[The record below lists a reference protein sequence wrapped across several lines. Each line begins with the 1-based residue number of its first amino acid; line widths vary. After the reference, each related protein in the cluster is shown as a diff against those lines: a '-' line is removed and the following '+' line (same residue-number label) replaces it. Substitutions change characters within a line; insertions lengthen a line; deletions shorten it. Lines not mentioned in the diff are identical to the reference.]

1 MGVNKE
7 FALLYVDMVL
17 SEWNIGMRMR
27 KEMRIMLSPMNHREI
42 EYTTRKYWKEN
53 QIEEKNIAGLFQ
65 EWENEIERKAAIE
78 MMNWLEQKQ
87 KEVFQEDLLLDYGA
101 DCLRLYL
108 MFEKTPEPDDTWLDT
123 WEECNLEGCY
133 KFLGRFR
140 RMILVA
146 DYVNSLGDFRNL
158 DVRKLNDK
166 VCVLQKKV
174 MQHLVKGNTMPN
186 RHNAIAVMMEG
197 INELQKEMRIG
208 ELVTRMHSHE
218 IEMAVPHAQKQE
230 ETETAVPKQAKSV
243 EVEALIRNVLLL
255 AAPFA
260 PVLAEH
266 LWQRLQ
272 GSVSS
277 IYMNAWKEQEEKVA
291 ELELPIQVNAKT
303 KKTLVISVN
312 EGKEEIVE
320 RAKLELSQILN
331 GKEYQVICVPGK
343 IINFVLK

>member
-1 MGVNKE
+1 
-7 FALLYVDMVL
+7 
-17 SEWNIGMRMR
+17 
-27 KEMRIMLSPMNHREI
+27 MLSPMNHREI
-42 EYTTRKYWKEN
+42 EYTTRKFWEEN
-53 QIEEKNIAGLFQ
+53 QIEEKNISDLFLG
-65 EWENEIERKAAIE
+65 WENVTEKEAAIDL
-78 MMNWLEQKQ
+78 MSWLEQTQ

-140 RMILVA
+140 RMILVT
-146 DYVNSLGDFRNL
+146 DYVNSFGEIQNL
-158 DVRKLNDK
+158 DICKLNDK

-174 MQHLVKGNTMPN
+174 MYHIAKENTMPN

-208 ELVTRMHSHE
+208 ELVTRIHSHE

-230 ETETAVPKQAKSV
+230 ETEVAVPKQAKSV
-243 EVEALIRNVLLL
+243 EVEALIRNELLL
-255 AAPFA
+255 VAPFA

-277 IYMNAWKEQEEKVA
+277 IYKNTWKEQEEKVA
-291 ELELPIQVNAKT
+291 EIELPIQVNAKT
-303 KKTLVISVN
+303 KKTFMISVN
-312 EGKEEIVE
+312 DGKEEILE
-320 RAKLELSQILN
+320 RAKLELSQILE
-331 GKEYQVICVPGK
+331 GKEYQVIYVPGK

>member
-1 MGVNKE
+1 MLIWYYRNEIWHKN
-7 FALLYVDMVL
+7 AK
-17 SEWNIGMRMR
+17 GM
-27 KEMRIMLSPMNHREI
+27 INMLSPMNHREI
-42 EYTTRKYWKEN
+42 EYTTRKFWEEN
-53 QIEEKNIAGLFQ
+53 QIEEKNISDLFLG
-65 EWENEIERKAAIE
+65 WENVTEKEAAIDL
-78 MMNWLEQKQ
+78 MSWLEQTQ

-140 RMILVA
+140 RMILVT
-146 DYVNSLGDFRNL
+146 DYVNSFGEIQNL
-158 DVRKLNDK
+158 DICKLNDK

-174 MQHLVKGNTMPN
+174 MQHIAKENTMPN

-208 ELVTRMHSHE
+208 ELVTRIHSHE

-230 ETETAVPKQAKSV
+230 ETEVAVPKQAKSV

-255 AAPFA
+255 VAPFA

-277 IYMNAWKEQEEKVA
+277 IYKNTWKEQEEKVA
-291 ELELPIQVNAKT
+291 EIELPIQVNAKT
-303 KKTLVISVN
+303 KKTFMISVN
-312 EGKEEIVE
+312 DGKEEILE
-320 RAKLELSQILN
+320 RAKLELSQILK
-331 GKEYQVICVPGK
+331 GKEYQVIYVPGK

>member
-1 MGVNKE
+1 MLIWYYRNEIWHKN
-7 FALLYVDMVL
+7 AK
-17 SEWNIGMRMR
+17 GM
-27 KEMRIMLSPMNHREI
+27 INMLSPMNHREI
-42 EYTTRKYWKEN
+42 EYTTRKFWEEN
-53 QIEEKNIAGLFQ
+53 QIEEKNISDLFLG
-65 EWENEIERKAAIE
+65 WENVTEKEAAIDL
-78 MMNWLEQKQ
+78 MSWLEQTQ

-140 RMILVA
+140 RMILVT
-146 DYVNSLGDFRNL
+146 DYVNSFGEIQNL
-158 DVRKLNDK
+158 DICKLNDK

-174 MQHLVKGNTMPN
+174 MQHIAKENTMPN

-208 ELVTRMHSHE
+208 ELVTRIHSHE

-230 ETETAVPKQAKSV
+230 ETKVAVPKRAKSV
-243 EVEALIRNVLLL
+243 EVEALIRNELLL
-255 AAPFA
+255 VAPFA

-277 IYMNAWKEQEEKVA
+277 IYKNTWKEQEEKVA
-291 ELELPIQVNAKT
+291 EIELPIQVNAKT
-303 KKTLVISVN
+303 KKTFMISVN
-312 EGKEEIVE
+312 DGKEEILE
-320 RAKLELSQILN
+320 RAKLELSQILE
-331 GKEYQVICVPGK
+331 GKEYQVIYVPGK

>member
-1 MGVNKE
+1 
-7 FALLYVDMVL
+7 
-17 SEWNIGMRMR
+17 
-27 KEMRIMLSPMNHREI
+27 MLSPMNHREI
-42 EYTTRKYWKEN
+42 EYTTRKFWEEN
-53 QIEEKNIAGLFQ
+53 QIEEKNISDLFLG
-65 EWENEIERKAAIE
+65 WENVTEKEAAIDL
-78 MMNWLEQKQ
+78 MSWLEQTQ

-140 RMILVA
+140 RMILVT
-146 DYVNSLGDFRNL
+146 DYVNSFGEIQNL
-158 DVRKLNDK
+158 DICKLNDK

-174 MQHLVKGNTMPN
+174 MQHIAKENTIPN

-208 ELVTRMHSHE
+208 ELVTRIHSHE

-230 ETETAVPKQAKSV
+230 ETEVAVPKQAKSV
-243 EVEALIRNVLLL
+243 EVEALIRNELLL
-255 AAPFA
+255 VAPFA

-277 IYMNAWKEQEEKVA
+277 IYKNTWKKHKEEA
-291 ELELPIQVNAKT
+291 EEIEIPIQVNAKT

-312 EGKEEIVE
+312 ARKEEVEE
-320 RAKLELSQILN
+320 RAKYEISQILD
-331 GKEYQVICVPGK
+331 GKEYKVIYVPGK
-343 IINFVLK
+343 IINFILK

>member
-1 MGVNKE
+1 
-7 FALLYVDMVL
+7 
-17 SEWNIGMRMR
+17 
-27 KEMRIMLSPMNHREI
+27 MLSPMNHREI
-42 EYTTRKYWKEN
+42 EYTTRKFWEEN
-53 QIEEKNIAGLFQ
+53 QIEEKNISDLFLG
-65 EWENEIERKAAIE
+65 WENVTEKEAAIDL
-78 MMNWLEQKQ
+78 MSWLEQTQ

-140 RMILVA
+140 RMILVT
-146 DYVNSLGDFRNL
+146 DYVNSFGEIQNL
-158 DVRKLNDK
+158 DICKLNDK

-174 MQHLVKGNTMPN
+174 MHHIAKENTMPN

-208 ELVTRMHSHE
+208 ELVTRIHSHE

-230 ETETAVPKQAKSV
+230 ETEVAVPKQAKSV
-243 EVEALIRNVLLL
+243 EVEALIRNELLL
-255 AAPFA
+255 VAPFA

-277 IYMNAWKEQEEKVA
+277 IYKNTWKEQEEKVA
-291 ELELPIQVNAKT
+291 EIELPIQVNAKT
-303 KKTLVISVN
+303 KKTFMISVN
-312 EGKEEIVE
+312 DGKEEILE
-320 RAKLELSQILN
+320 RAKLELSQILK
-331 GKEYQVICVPGK
+331 GKEYQVIYVPGK

>member
-1 MGVNKE
+1 MIN
-7 FALLYVDMVL
+7 
-17 SEWNIGMRMR
+17 
-27 KEMRIMLSPMNHREI
+27 MLSPMNHREI
-42 EYTTRKYWKEN
+42 EYTTRKFWEEN
-53 QIEEKNIAGLFQ
+53 QIEEKNISDLFLG
-65 EWENEIERKAAIE
+65 WENVTEKEAAIDL
-78 MMNWLEQKQ
+78 MSWLEQTQ

-140 RMILVA
+140 RMILVT
-146 DYVNSLGDFRNL
+146 DYVNSFGEIQNL
-158 DVRKLNDK
+158 DICKLNDK

-174 MQHLVKGNTMPN
+174 MQHIAKENTMPN

-208 ELVTRMHSHE
+208 ELVTRIHSHE

-230 ETETAVPKQAKSV
+230 ETKVAVPKRAKSV
-243 EVEALIRNVLLL
+243 EVEALIRNELLL
-255 AAPFA
+255 VAPFA

-277 IYMNAWKEQEEKVA
+277 IYKNTWKEQEEKVA
-291 ELELPIQVNAKT
+291 EIELPIQVNAKT
-303 KKTLVISVN
+303 KKTFMISVN
-312 EGKEEIVE
+312 DGKEEILE
-320 RAKLELSQILN
+320 RAKLELSQILE
-331 GKEYQVICVPGK
+331 GKEYQVIYVPGK